1 MEKMEVEICGV
12 LGQIRYKSGG
22 HVRTGLWK
30 RRERRTAAERNSAG
44 GWGGGGRGLVYAYGL
59 GEGLPLQGSLS
70 PGNQYRRRMEWLLR
84 KRVLLDELG
93 FGSWTSQKYLLLHPR
108 D

>member
-22 HVRTGLWK
+22 HMRTGPWK
-30 RRERRTAAERNSAG
+30 RRERRTAAERNSG
-44 GWGGGGRGLVYAYGL
+44 GGGGRGIVYAYGL
-59 GEGLPLQGSLS
+59 GEGLPLQGSLH
-70 PGNQYRRRMEWLLR
+70 PGNQYRRRMERLLR

-93 FGSWTSQKYLLLHPR
+93 FWSWTSQKYLLLHPR